1 MCIRNH
7 WRWRVRRIILGLQ
20 EPLVQRACAGYWAR
34 AFSRQSLPQRMHVST
49 HLSPTINFMNKSGFT
64 HFWAYLC
71 LAGSMTLMGGY
82 VALTKPLSQAMP
94 VLLLAWLRFGI
105 GVLAMWGWLRKPAGE
120 ARLDRRTHA
129 LVFAES
135 FFGNFLFTVFMVTG
149 VRLTSAAAA
158 SVIMATIPAAVALLG
173 WLLLKERIGLRIG
186 LSVFCAVL
194 GVLLLA
200 WGGMADAN
208 QAATPQPLNTRLWLG
223 YGALLCAVL
232 CEAIYSIIGK
242 KLTSTLS
249 ARRIAALINLW
260 GFVLSTPFGLYLAL
274 GFDFAAVPHGIWL
287 LLVFYALAA
296 GIGSVW
302 LWMTG
307 LRTIAAAR
315 AGVFTVFLPIGAALT
330 GVWALDEQL
339 SSLQWLA
346 LGIALLG
353 VLFATVP
360 VRLWQRMTGAAARQ

>member
-1 MCIRNH
+1 MSKN
-7 WRWRVRRIILGLQ
+7 GF
-20 EPLVQRACAGYWAR
+20 A
-34 AFSRQSLPQRMHVST
+34 
-49 HLSPTINFMNKSGFT
+49 HL
-64 HFWAYLC
+64 WAYLC

-105 GVLAMWGWLRKPAGE
+105 GVFAMLGWLRKPADE
-120 ARLDRRTHA
+120 TRLDKRPHA

-149 VRLTSAAAA
+149 VRMTSAAAA

-173 WLLLKERIGLRIG
+173 WILLKERIDLRIG

-200 WGGMADAN
+200 WGGIVEAK
-208 QAATPQPLNTRLWLG
+208 QAATPQPLNMRLWLG

-242 KLTSTLS
+242 KLTSSLS

-260 GFVLSTPFGLYLAL
+260 GFVLSTPFGLYLAM
-274 GFDFAAVPHGIWL
+274 GFDFAAVSTGIWL
-287 LLVFYALAA
+287 LLVFYSFAA

-330 GVWALDEQL
+330 GVLVLDERL
-339 SSLQWLA
+339 SVLQWLA
-346 LGIALLG
+346 LAIALLG
-353 VLFATVP
+353 VLFATAP
-360 VRLWQRMTGAAARQ
+360 VRLWQRVTGAAAQQ